1 MEHDVAQSAHV
12 YKLWAWFET
21 NKKQLLVGTAIAVGV
36 GFVVSFYL
44 WYQGDKEIKAGEAL
58 SNTLAPLALSGSSRT
73 EASEPF
79 LKVAAEHPGTSA
91 GGRALLFAA
100 AYLFAEGRYDAAQA
114 QFQRFLREYAQSPF
128 LGQALLG
135 VAACYDAQGK
145 SNEAATAYKD
155 LIDHHANDTAVPQA
169 KFALARIYEAQNKIE
184 QALNLYDE
192 LGRAYAYASVGSEAG
207 MRAEELK
214 LKYPNAVA
222 ASSPLP
228 LTAPGMTGAATNKP

>member
-21 NKKQLLVGTAIAVGV
+21 NKKQVLVSTAIAVGV
-36 GFVVSFYL
+36 GFVVSFYF
-44 WYQGDKEIKAGEAL
+44 WYQGEREVKAGEAL
-58 SNTLAPLALSGSSRT
+58 SNALAPLALSGSART

-100 AYLFAEGRYDAAQA
+100 ANLFAEGKYDAAQA
-114 QFQRFLREYAQSPF
+114 QFQRFLRDYAQSPF
-128 LGQALLG
+128 LSQALLG

-145 SNEAATAYKD
+145 SNEAVTAYKE
-155 LIDHHANDTAVPQA
+155 LIDHHPTENAVPQA
-169 KFALARIYEAQNKIE
+169 KFALARIYEAQNKIG
-184 QALNLYDE
+184 QALSLYDE
-192 LGRAYAYASVGSEAG
+192 LGRTYGSVGSEAG

-228 LTAPGMTGAATNKP
+228 LTAPGVPGAATNKP